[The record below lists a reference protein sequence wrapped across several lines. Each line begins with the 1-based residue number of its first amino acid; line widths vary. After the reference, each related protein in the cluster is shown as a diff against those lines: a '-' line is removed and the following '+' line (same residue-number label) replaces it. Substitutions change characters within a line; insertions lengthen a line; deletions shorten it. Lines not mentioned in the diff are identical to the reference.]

1 MKIVDQVTTN
11 HLRKTVNLG
20 NGLNSNIRRGELP
33 LTKTFDQ
40 SKSNSD
46 LTEKPYWGNYWKLC
60 AADEVFTGSITE
72 RRAKSS
78 AGTFRTR
85 LDFPRTDPITPG
97 IKISGLL
104 LGKISGS
111 LDVRPKLQL
120 RCNSLVNSWFT
131 VSSVLVKN
139 MVTIRWNII

>member
-1 MKIVDQVTTN
+1 MKIVNQVTTN

-78 AGTFRTR
+78 AGTFSYTVGFSSNWS
-85 LDFPRTDPITPG
+85 DTPG

-120 RCNSLVNSWFT
+120 HCNSLVNSWFT